1 MTADLLQLA
10 VDLAFVGALTW
21 AGCFAVLGREVTND

>member
-1 MTADLLQLA
+1 MTDLCLLA

-21 AGCFAVLGREVTND
+21 AGCFAVLGRGVSDG

>member
-1 MTADLLQLA
+1 MTADLCLLA

-21 AGCFAVLGREVTND
+21 AGCFAVMGRRS